1 MQNVIPQY
9 TGLAVN
15 GVVYQ
20 YTTVKDP
27 NDPMLVSVQNENA
40 VDGGYIF
47 REVDDWSGL
56 PGNTINKIVPVDYI
70 PVQYWGDGSIVV
82 EGEGQVID
90 PSVTYTYR
98 YDDKCIDP
106 QKNPSCPGYKPEIP
120 EMDQTDLELAGE
132 TFQDQMDREQVF
144 RDDDQERRDFE
155 KMKDKEKK
163 KLKLVDLE
171 KMLGRFSLNAL
182 QGPAEQ
188 LHQQLTAMNYVPET
202 YNRVIPD
209 PGYEERIELKDAT
222 LPDNTKLRRLNY
234 ANDALHNQMVE
245 QQYKGETK

>member
-20 YTTVKDP
+20 YTTIKDP
-27 NDPMLVSVQNENA
+27 NSDMIVYVQNENA

-70 PVQYWGDGSIVV
+70 PVEYWGDGSIVV
-82 EGEGQVID
+82 EGDGKVDD
-90 PSVTYTYR
+90 PSVVYTYR

-106 QKNPSCPGYKPEIP
+106 QRNPSCPGYKPEIP
-120 EMDQTDLELAGE
+120 ETEETKLELAGE
-132 TFQDQMDREQVF
+132 TYQDQLDREQVF
-144 RDDDQERRDFE
+144 RDEDQERRDFE
-155 KMKDKEKK
+155 KMKDKKKK
-163 KLKLVDLE
+163 KLKLSELE
-171 KMLGRFSLNAL
+171 KMLGTFSLNEL
-182 QGPAEQ
+182 QGSAESLHAKMLALNFVPASYE
-188 LHQQLTAMNYVPET
+188 
-202 YNRVIPD
+202 RIIPD

-234 ANDALHNQMVE
+234 ANDALHNQMVN
-245 QQYKGETK
+245 QQYEGK